1 MTFTPGRVISQLE
14 IEQETVRLLAN
25 LEKAT
30 EEFGDLA
37 EDHAKKEARY
47 KSKWAQE
54 FLGGEGTVK
63 DRESRADYRLAD
75 PLFELKI
82 ADALLRAKREQLSTI
97 RTSLDSLRTLAAN
110 LRIQT

>member
-1 MTFTPGRVISQLE
+1 MSFEPGRVISQVE
-14 IEQETVRLLAN
+14 IEQETVRLLN
-25 LEKAT
+25 NIEKAT

-37 EDHAKKEARY
+37 EDQAKKEARY
-47 KSKWAQE
+47 KASWAKE
-54 FLGGEGTVK
+54 YLSGEGTVK

-82 ADALLRAKREQLSTI
+82 ADALLKAKREQLSTI

-110 LRIQT
+110 LRNQV